1 MIMLGSLILQ
11 TVIMKII
18 IVSIMLKISSLIR
31 TGITC
36 KEIILEKSIEF
47 CMALK

>member
-18 IVSIMLKISSLIR
+18 IVSIMLKISSLI
-31 TGITC
+31 
-36 KEIILEKSIEF
+36 
-47 CMALK
+47 